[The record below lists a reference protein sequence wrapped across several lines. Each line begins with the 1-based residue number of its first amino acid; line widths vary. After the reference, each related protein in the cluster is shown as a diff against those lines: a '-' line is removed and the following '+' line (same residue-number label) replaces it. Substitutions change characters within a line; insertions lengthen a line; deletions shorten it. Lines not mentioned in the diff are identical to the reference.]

1 MFLGQYR
8 HNLDS
13 KDRLTVPAKYRE
25 ELVDGGFMM
34 KGFDNNLMVLTPQ
47 AFDVVSRRLNRMSIT
62 SPKARLLRRRIFSSA
77 ERFDLDKSGRFLI
90 PVYLRQAASLDGA
103 VVLNGAGD
111 YFEIWSPELWSEEE
125 VKSDDADMDPEI
137 FDGLDL
143 STSE

>member
-8 HNLDS
+8 HTLDS
-13 KDRLTVPAKYRE
+13 KDRLTVPARYRD
-25 ELVDGGFMM
+25 ELAEGGFMM

-47 AFDVVSRRLNRMSIT
+47 AFGVVSRRLNRMSLT

-90 PVYLRQAASLDGA
+90 PAYLRQSASLNGE

-111 YFEIWSPELWSEEE
+111 YFEIWAPSLWSEEE
-125 VKSDDADMDPEI
+125 VKSESAGMDTGLFDD
-137 FDGLDL
+137 LDL
-143 STSE
+143 ATSE